1 MHHMNLIVVGLALAL
16 LASASARPLSAHHS
30 VPVNY
35 DQSREVTIE
44 GVLTEIKWLNP
55 HASFRVNVTNP
66 DGSVVEWLVEMGAAN
81 TMKRAGFPMERF
93 VVGDRITIIGNPGRR
108 DRAVMLNETVLKDG
122 TRMNPAMRAP
132 STGRAAGS
140 AGQ

>member
-1 MHHMNLIVVGLALAL
+1 MNEMNLRIVLLALAL
-16 LASASARPLSAHHS
+16 LASTPAPPLSAHHS

-35 DQSREVTIE
+35 DQSREITIE

-81 TMKRAGFPMERF
+81 TMKRAGFPMDRF
-93 VVGDRITIIGNPGRR
+93 VVGDRITITGNPGRR
-108 DRAVMLNETVLKDG
+108 DRAVLLNETVLKDG
-122 TRMNPAMRAP
+122 TRMNPAMRP
-132 STGRAAGS
+132 PPTGGPAGN
-140 AGQ
+140 GG

>member
-1 MHHMNLIVVGLALAL
+1 MNATNSTAVL
-16 LASASARPLSAHHS
+16 LASVLLTSPAARPLIAHHS

-35 DQSREVTIE
+35 DQSREITIE

-55 HASFRVNVTNP
+55 HATFRLNVTGP

-93 VVGDRITIIGNPGRR
+93 VVGDRITVIGNPGRR
-108 DRAVMLNETVLKDG
+108 DRAVLLNETVLKDG
-122 TRMNPAMRAP
+122 TRMNPAMRP
-132 STGRAAGS
+132 PRAGGAGD
-140 AGQ
+140 AG

>member
-1 MHHMNLIVVGLALAL
+1 VNVTSLTIVALAVL
-16 LASASARPLSAHHS
+16 LAAAAPVRPLGAHHS

-35 DQSREVTIE
+35 DQSREITIE

-55 HASFRVNVTNP
+55 HATFRLDVTSP

-93 VVGDRITIIGNPGRR
+93 VVGDRITVIGNPGRR
-108 DRAVMLNETVLKDG
+108 DRAILLNETVLKDG
-122 TRMNPAMRAP
+122 TRMNPAMRP
-132 STGRAAGS
+132 PRAEGGAG
-140 AGQ
+140 